1 MSDLT
6 ENEVLDRMKT
16 SLREAIDACR
26 QLAVKSVKGQPY
38 ETLREHLLMIEGCCR
53 QLAAFRGDTRWLPIG
68 KLMAECHQKAGG
80 WLRGYKD
87 RESGIRI
94 MTAAGERNKLFLM
107 LAVNLADI
115 HDSASTLY
123 TAKTGTTGAILPGT
137 RAETRRDGRP
147 ALTQPKPKSTLILPP
162 RLAMNR

>member
-6 ENEVLDRMKT
+6 ESEVLDRMKT
-16 SLREAIDACR
+16 SLREAIQAC
-26 QLAVKSVKGQPY
+26 QDLAVKSVKGRPY
-38 ETLREHLLMIEGCCR
+38 EVLRENLLLIEGCCR

-87 RESGIRI
+87 PTSGIRI
-94 MTAAGERNKLFLM
+94 MTAGGERNKLFLM

-123 TAKTGTTGAILPGT
+123 TAKTGTSGAILPAT
-137 RAETRRDGRP
+137 PTETRREGRP
-147 ALTQPKPKSTLILPP
+147 AFTQPKRKSTLILPT